1 MNKVY
6 FYAIQSLTK
15 STRLL
20 QNQPTEDEMHIG
32 FFFLRKMLKSYNIF
46 MFINYELFNE

>member
-6 FYAIQSLTK
+6 FYAVQSLTE
-15 STRLL
+15 STKLL

-32 FFFLRKMLKSYNIF
+32 FFLRKMLKSYNIF